1 MSTGTGWPP
10 AVIVVGVDGSE
21 RSIAAASVAADVA
34 RSTGSKLHMVT
45 VVRPPEGWWG
55 VVGSP
60 PPAESMGNAL
70 AKAQREV
77 LDAAAAQIDLQG
89 VEWEAVE
96 EIGDPAGA
104 LFEHCRNEDAG
115 LLVVGRRGAGILER
129 LVMGSV
135 ADRLAHYSPCPVMIV
150 P

>member
-1 MSTGTGWPP
+1 MTEGWTPG
-10 AVIVVGVDGSE
+10 VIVVGVDGSE
-21 RSIAAASVAADVA
+21 RSIDAAQVAADLA
-34 RSTGSKLHMVT
+34 RTTGSRLHLVT

-70 AKAQREV
+70 ARAQQEV
-77 LDAAAAQIDLQG
+77 LDTVVAQLDLTG
-89 VEWEAVE
+89 VEYEAIE

-104 LFEHCRNEDAG
+104 LFEHCRLVDAG

-129 LVMGSV
+129 IVMGSV